1 MSCACEHFQRP
12 QDVCRNLS
20 MSMFPWFLW
29 KFFGLA
35 VSVGGCERQ
44 CLTICICVC
53 EVTLIF
59 NVSLHYS
66 IHMRVS
72 HAPTGRFGNSVR
84 KWTNKGV
91 YSPWDREK
99 RREGGFTEGKGEEF
113 SSAELPQ
120 WQTISVCVWVSH
132 RVFWFFLSRAVRGS
146 PETGCFLISVF
157 LLDWRLGQWRA
168 AVVVILEIY

>member
-44 CLTICICVC
+44 CLTVC

-66 IHMRVS
+66 IGMRVS

-91 YSPWDREK
+91 YSPWDRE
-99 RREGGFTEGKGEEF
+99 RREREVLQKGKGRSF
-113 SSAELPQ
+113 PRLSYHSDRQ
-120 WQTISVCVWVSH
+120 SQCVYEY
-132 RVFWFFLSRAVRGS
+132 L
-146 PETGCFLISVF
+146 TGCFGFSSHVLSEGLRRLAVF
-157 LLDWRLGQWRA
+157 WLACSCWTEDWVSGELL
-168 AVVVILEIY
+168 